1 MGRVTDW
8 LSEWSLQNKSQ
19 WTRSR
24 WIVWENGGTH
34 GHREKFIKVWGK
46 SKRPVLLLDLKE
58 VEFYWSIFWMFQQPC
73 QFHYI
78 IQILLMFSMA
88 KMKQGFKSEPT
99 SSMRMC
105 IYLEWSLW
113 QQHPR
118 AREKGTAYP
127 KSWWGVQPPF
137 VTIIWP
143 HWPDSHT
150 NDIQI
155 ILLYNMRQ
163 GIQVIPYASL

>member
-8 LSEWSLQNKSQ
+8 LSEWSLQNKSE

-24 WIVWENGGTH
+24 WIVWENGGAH

-46 SKRPVLLLDLKE
+46 KSK
-58 VEFYWSIFWMFQQPC
+58 PC
-73 QFHYI
+73 ASSGPERSW
-78 IQILLMFSMA
+78 ILLELSSGCSNNHVGFTTSSKSFLWFQWA
-88 KMKQGFKSEPT
+88 KMKQGFKSELT

-105 IYLEWSLW
+105 IYLEWALW

-150 NDIQI
+150 NDI
-155 ILLYNMRQ
+155 
-163 GIQVIPYASL
+163 